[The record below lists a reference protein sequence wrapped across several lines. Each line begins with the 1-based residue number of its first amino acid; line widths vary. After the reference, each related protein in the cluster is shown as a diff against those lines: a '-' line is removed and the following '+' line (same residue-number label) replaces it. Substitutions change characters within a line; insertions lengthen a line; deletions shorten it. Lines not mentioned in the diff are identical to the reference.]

1 MITNI
6 KFNEIKKLIVNYKNV
21 VNNINGYMVQGED
34 DTINGVYYY
43 IVSDEEVS
51 KVHDMVTGGRSKKS

>member
-1 MITNI
+1 
-6 KFNEIKKLIVNYKNV
+6 
-21 VNNINGYMVQGED
+21 MVQGED